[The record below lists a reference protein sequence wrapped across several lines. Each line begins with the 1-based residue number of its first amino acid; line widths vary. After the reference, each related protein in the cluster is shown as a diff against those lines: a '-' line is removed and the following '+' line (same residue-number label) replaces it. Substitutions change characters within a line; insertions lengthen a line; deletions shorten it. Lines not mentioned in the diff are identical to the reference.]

1 MDRVFHVDWWELFVP
16 THSVA
21 EMIVRGTLMYL
32 ALFLVFRLFMKR
44 PIGAI
49 GIADVLVIVVI
60 ADAAQNAFAKSYQSV
75 TEGIVL
81 VLVIVFWEYAI
92 DWAAYRV
99 KWLHDL
105 LEPSPL
111 PLIKNGKLIRRN
123 LREELL
129 TEEDLLGQLRA
140 KGAANIA
147 EVRLAYRESDGSIS
161 VVRKRESAGPKRAAP

>member
-1 MDRVFHVDWWELFVP
+1 MERIFRVDWWELFVP

-21 EMIVRGTLMYL
+21 EMVVRGTLMYL

-75 TEGIVL
+75 TEGVIL
-81 VLVIVFWEYAI
+81 VLVIVFWEYII
-92 DWAAYRV
+92 DWAAYRM

-105 LEPSPL
+105 LEPPPL
-111 PLIKNGKLIRRN
+111 PLIKDGKLIRRN
-123 LREELL
+123 LREEFL
-129 TEEDLLGQLRA
+129 TEEDLIGQLRG

-161 VVRKRESAGPKRAAP
+161 VVKKESRSK

>member
-21 EMIVRGTLMYL
+21 EMVVRATLMYL
-32 ALFLVFRLFMKR
+32 SLFVVFRLFMKR

-49 GIADVLVIVVI
+49 GIADILVIVVI

-81 VLVIVFWEYAI
+81 ILVIVFWEYLI
-92 DWAAYRV
+92 DWAAYRI

-105 LEPSPL
+105 LEPPPL
-111 PLIKNGKLIRRN
+111 PLIKNGKPIRRN
-123 LREELL
+123 LREEFL

-140 KGAANIA
+140 KGADDIA
-147 EVRLAYRESDGSIS
+147 EVRLAYRESDGTIS
-161 VVRKRESAGPKRAAP
+161 VVTKQRRKAK

>member
-1 MDRVFHVDWWELFVP
+1 MDRVIHVDWWELFVP

-81 VLVIVFWEYAI
+81 VLVIVFWEYVI
-92 DWAAYRV
+92 DWAAYRM

-105 LEPSPL
+105 LEPAPL
-111 PLIKNGKLIRRN
+111 PLIRNGKVIRRN
-123 LREELL
+123 LREEFL

-140 KGAANIA
+140 NGAANIA
-147 EVRLAYRESDGSIS
+147 DVRLAYRESDGSIS
-161 VVRKRESAGPKRAAP
+161 VVKKDRRRTK